1 MAKRA
6 YRVLLRLS
14 DWVSYAILA
23 TMAVVVSVDVLCRY
37 FLGFSTQVAEEVASL
52 GLVTLMFVS
61 LAGAFDD
68 GSFLRIDA
76 FYART
81 SGRLKRSL
89 DVLFHLLAVGVTVV
103 YCIFVGKL
111 VLRSYATGVHADSYL
126 ATPNYLPQA
135 AMLFG
140 LCALLVAIVA
150 GLIGLKTRAARQSDV

>member
-1 MAKRA
+1 MAKRT
-6 YRVLLRLS
+6 YRGLLCLS
-14 DWVSYAILA
+14 DWVSYVILA

-52 GLVTLMFVS
+52 GLVALMFVS

-81 SGRLKRSL
+81 NGRLKRSL
-89 DVLFHLLAVGVTVV
+89 DVLFHLLALGVTAV

-111 VLRSYATGVHADSYL
+111 VLRSYTTGVHADSYL

-140 LCALLVAIVA
+140 LCGLLVAIFA
-150 GLIGLKTRAARQSDV
+150 GLIALKRKHTDRATE